1 MMLVNQVALGNSLDV
16 YKHQRD
22 LTTPPSGYDSV
33 HGVASGEG
41 VESEF
46 KVREVTQIYL

>member
-41 VESEF
+41 MESDF
-46 KVREVTQIYL
+46 KVRKVTQIY